1 MNSKSQRQLK
11 VNRHLVLGFYYFE
24 KRVFR
29 KSNQSKF
36 SAIKIFLYIGPN
48 NLLMHH
54 FSSDLHW
61 KWENTIF
68 RQRLKISKFW
78 QSGLVKNQPS
88 NFFFFFFAIL
98 RPTEQ
103 LYPFI
108 SAYNVGTPR
117 LEVPLFWV
125 SLVIK
130 VPSFLQSHLS
140 IALCLDFCLK
150 PSDLDKPG
158 YSMISWVIFCC
169 FLHALLCILH

>member
-1 MNSKSQRQLK
+1 MNIKSQRQLK

-24 KRVFR
+24 KWVFR

-68 RQRLKISKFW
+68 KQRLKISKFW

-88 NFFFFFFAIL
+88 NFFFFFSQFWDQLNSFIL
-98 RPTEQ
+98 SSLHIMLEHLGLR
-103 LYPFI
+103 YPCSEWAWLWKCPPFC
-108 SAYNVGTPR
+108 SHTS
-117 LEVPLFWV
+117 PL
-125 SLVIK
+125 
-130 VPSFLQSHLS
+130 LS
-140 IALCLDFCLK
+140 V
-150 PSDLDKPG
+150 
-158 YSMISWVIFCC
+158 WIFV
-169 FLHALLCILH
+169 

>member
-1 MNSKSQRQLK
+1 M
-11 VNRHLVLGFYYFE
+11 
-24 KRVFR
+24 FR

-68 RQRLKISKFW
+68 RQRLKILAIWVGQKSTK
-78 QSGLVKNQPS
+78 QL
-88 NFFFFFFAIL
+88 FFFFAIL

-108 SAYNVGTPR
+108 SAYNVGTPG

-140 IALCLDFCLK
+140 IALFLDFCLK

>member
-1 MNSKSQRQLK
+1 MDLIICSCTIFLPIFTENGKILFSDKDSKSQ
-11 VNRHLVLGFYYFE
+11 NFGNLGWS
-24 KRVFR
+24 KI
-29 KSNQSKF
+29 NQ
-36 SAIKIFLYIGPN
+36 A
-48 NLLMHH
+48 
-54 FSSDLHW
+54 
-61 KWENTIF
+61 T
-68 RQRLKISKFW
+68 
-78 QSGLVKNQPS
+78 
-88 NFFFFFFAIL
+88 FFFFFAIL

-108 SAYNVGTPR
+108 SAYNVGTPG

>member
-1 MNSKSQRQLK
+1 M
-11 VNRHLVLGFYYFE
+11 
-24 KRVFR
+24 FR

-36 SAIKIFLYIGPN
+36 SAIKIFLFIGPD

-54 FSSDLHW
+54 FSSDLHR

-68 RQRLKISKFW
+68 RPRLSKSQNFGNLGWSKI
-78 QSGLVKNQPS
+78 NQAT
-88 NFFFFFFAIL
+88 FFFFAIL
-98 RPTEQ
+98 WPTEQ

-108 SAYNVGTPR
+108 SAYNVGTPG

>member
-1 MNSKSQRQLK
+1 M
-11 VNRHLVLGFYYFE
+11 
-24 KRVFR
+24 FR

-36 SAIKIFLYIGPN
+36 SAIKNFLYIGPN

-68 RQRLKISKFW
+68 RQRLKILAIWVGQKSTK
-78 QSGLVKNQPS
+78 QL
-88 NFFFFFFAIL
+88 FFFFFAIL

-108 SAYNVGTPR
+108 SAYNVGTPG